1 MLEVQSSM
9 MISSIRPARKGRWRP
24 HFPAK
29 ISGKSAAQS
38 GCKQAVA
45 LETPSTSHSREKKS
59 LRPWGC
65 FLPSLSIPGKKTFH
79 RWRIERSSHNSNQI
93 LRVPSPVEQW
103 RPSAAVKGEKNKWRT
118 RGEKT
123 HLAQCRGGEGEVK
136 KNQGRS
142 RGAWVAG
149 AVSQPANSGAI
160 SQHPV
165 FRAAASWMMADAAFS
180 LVVLFYWVP
189 PSLHSVWLFSALRQP
204 MVN

>member
-1 MLEVQSSM
+1 
-9 MISSIRPARKGRWRP
+9 MISSSRPARKGRWRP

-59 LRPWGC
+59 LRPWGY
-65 FLPSLSIPGKKTFH
+65 FLPSLSIPGKNVLSLKNRTKQPLQQSDTARSIS
-79 RWRIERSSHNSNQI
+79 RWAMATERGS
-93 LRVPSPVEQW
+93 
-103 RPSAAVKGEKNKWRT
+103 KGWKKQMADAGRKNASCTMQR
-118 RGEKT
+118 
-123 HLAQCRGGEGEVK
+123 GEGEVK
-136 KNQGRS
+136 KNHGRS

-180 LVVLFYWVP
+180 LVALF
-189 PSLHSVWLFSALRQP
+189 H
-204 MVN
+204 

>member
-1 MLEVQSSM
+1 MFEVHSSM

-59 LRPWGC
+59 LRPWGY
-65 FLPSLSIPGKKTFH
+65 FLPSLSIPGKKRSIVEESNEAGTTAIRYCAFH
-79 RWRIERSSHNSNQI
+79 LPLSNGDRARQQ
-93 LRVPSPVEQW
+93 R
-103 RPSAAVKGEKNKWRT
+103 
-118 RGEKT
+118 
-123 HLAQCRGGEGEVK
+123 VK
-136 KNQGRS
+136 KTNGGRGAKKRILHNAERGRERYKKHGRS

-165 FRAAASWMMADAAFS
+165 FRAAAS
-180 LVVLFYWVP
+180 
-189 PSLHSVWLFSALRQP
+189 
-204 MVN
+204 